1 MDGSRVG
8 CTVCCVVA
16 SGAFRLRLGL
26 EEPGVLAGVDLG
38 LFGIGRLYHNTSVVP
53 TLVAMNASGI
63 SAAIR

>member
-8 CTVCCVVA
+8 CTDSCDVA

-26 EEPGVLAGVDLG
+26 EVAGVLAGVDLG
-38 LFGIGRLYHNTSVVP
+38 LFGIERLYHNTSVVP
-53 TLVAMNASGI
+53 TLVATNTSGI